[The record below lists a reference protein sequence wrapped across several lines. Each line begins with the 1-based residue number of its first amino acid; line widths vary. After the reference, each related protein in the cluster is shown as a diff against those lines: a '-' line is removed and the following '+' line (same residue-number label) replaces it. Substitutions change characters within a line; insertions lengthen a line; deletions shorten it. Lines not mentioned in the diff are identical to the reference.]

1 MSASIEM
8 LSETL
13 NPKRRAIL
21 AAAADL
27 FMAESFDAVSMDAV
41 ARVAGVSKATL
52 YAHFSGKDQLFEA
65 IVAEGC
71 AQMRAHADA
80 LLSDHDIP
88 LRQALEELGLH
99 WLRFM
104 LRPQARALHR
114 VMIAESVRFPELARA
129 FYQAGPLAMQRW
141 LTEWLAAQRDRGR
154 LPEEADVA
162 LAAEQFLSLLRGD
175 LFVRAKLG
183 LVPPEEEAALPAL
196 AARAAAALLM
206 LHGMV
211 NERVEGFAR
220 NPVSAR
226 E

>member
-41 ARVAGVSKATL
+41 ARAAGVSKATL

-80 LLSDHDIP
+80 LLSDRDIP
-88 LRQALEELGLH
+88 LLQALEELGLH

-114 VMIAESVRFPELARA
+114 VMIAESGRFPALAQA
-129 FYQAGPLAMQRW
+129 FYMAGPLAMQH
-141 LTEWLAAQRDRGR
+141 WLADWLGAEQARGA
-154 LPEEADVA
+154 LPPAADPA

-183 LVPPEEEAALPAL
+183 LVRPEEEDCLPAL
-196 AARAAAALLM
+196 AARAAAALLR
-206 LHGMV
+206 LHAAPAAPAD
-211 NERVEGFAR
+211 GFA
-220 NPVSAR
+220 
-226 E
+226 